1 MKKPPSGHQTKSFS
15 IVGPL
20 WASEGKQVWGDYKRV
35 TEKMRGK
42 RGHQNAG
49 SRKPPPITLPKVGKE

>member
-1 MKKPPSGHQTKSFS
+1 MKKPPSGHQSFS

-20 WASEGKQVWGDYKRV
+20 RASEGNQWGDYKRV